1 MSTAYREERDSMG
14 VVQVSAD
21 ALWGAQTERSRQNF
35 AIGDER
41 MPKEIIYALA
51 LIKAAAAHVNGE
63 DGRLEPD
70 MAAAIEDAA
79 RAVFA
84 RNYDEAFP
92 LKVWQTGSGTQTNMN
107 VNEVIAHLA
116 THQLSK
122 PIHPNDH
129 VNKSQSSNDVFPSAL
144 HIAAAHQA
152 KHDVLPALTSLIEA
166 FKQLEEKNTHV
177 YKCGRTHLQDAV
189 PLSFAQEISGWR
201 ALLEQAETGI
211 KEALSHLMKLPLG
224 GTAVGTGLNAQ
235 PDFGPRA
242 CAYIAKTLEMPF
254 EQASNLFAEMSG
266 KDALA
271 RYMSAL
277 KVLACALNKISCD
290 IRFLAS
296 GPRTGISEI
305 SIPANEPGS
314 SIMPGKVNPTQ
325 VEAITMIYA
334 EVMGSDTTVSIAAA
348 SGMLELNVMM
358 PVIGYNVIKSARL
371 LSDGMTSFRVHLVDG
386 IEPNAERMQHNL
398 ENSLMLVTALAPHLG
413 YTQAATLAH
422 DALTQNKTLRELV
435 SERHI
440 MDLVAFDELMDPAR
454 FVGEKN

>member
-14 VVQVSAD
+14 VVQVPAD

-51 LIKAAAAHVNGE
+51 LIKAAAAHVNVE
-63 DGRLEPD
+63 DGHLD
-70 MAAAIEDAA
+70 LTMAQAIESSAQ
-79 RAVFA
+79 AVA
-84 RNYDEAFP
+84 EGAYDEAFP

-116 THQLSK
+116 ESK
-122 PIHPNDH
+122 LDGAVHPNDH

-144 HIAAAHQA
+144 HIAAVKQAHTA
-152 KHDVLPALTSLIEA
+152 VLPALQQLIQS
-166 FKQLEEKNTHV
+166 FMKLEEDNQGV

-189 PLSFAQEISGWR
+189 PVSFSQEVSGWR
-201 ALLEQAETGI
+201 ALLEQAEAGI
-211 KEALSHLMKLPLG
+211 REALEHLYQLPLG

-235 PDFGPRA
+235 ADFGPRA
-242 CAYIAKTLEMPF
+242 CAYVSESTKLPF
-254 EQASNLFAEMSG
+254 TQAPNLFAEMSG

-277 KVLACALNKISCD
+277 KVLACALNKIACD
-290 IRFLAS
+290 IRFLAC
-296 GPRTGISEI
+296 GPRSGIAEI

-334 EVMGSDTTVSIAAA
+334 EVMGSDVTVGIAAA

-371 LSDGMTSFRVHLVDG
+371 LSDGMASFKAHLVDG
-386 IEPNAERMQHNL
+386 LVPNEARMQGFL
-398 ENSLMLVTALAPHLG
+398 EQSLMLVTALAPTLG
-413 YTQAATLAH
+413 YTQAAALAH
-422 DALTQNKTLRELV
+422 DALTQQKTLRELV
-435 SERHI
+435 DERHI
-440 MDLVAFDELMDPAR
+440 MDLSTFDALMDPAR